1 MIDAPLLEKTREAF
15 FQKGISMA
23 QWARKNNFK
32 QVLVYAVLSG
42 RSKASRGESHQ
53 IAVRLGLKGKSARTF
68 NVKEEKM

>member
-1 MIDAPLLEKTREAF
+1 MIDAPLLEKTKEAF
-15 FQKGISMA
+15 FHKGISMA

-53 IAVRLGLKGKSARTF
+53 IAVKLGLKPKSTRTF